1 LGLPTRPLIVST
13 PCFPNPAQPP
23 TPQPPH
29 AGGMDQ
35 RIVVTTV
42 LTDTRFTR
50 LSYMNYYTNATDFV
64 ILSLFVLKK
73 AIYMHII

>member
-42 LTDTRFTR
+42 LTDT
-50 LSYMNYYTNATDFV
+50 
-64 ILSLFVLKK
+64 
-73 AIYMHII
+73 